1 MAITR
6 VGAKRLQGLESDKAD
21 PTYNPSWVEVD
32 RTTLTSDGSAGGSLT
47 VSSIPTKYRYLQC
60 IYNLQ
65 NGSNGNVMV
74 LGRTNGS
81 GSNYGEKGVDIKG
94 TGTTDVKFNSGS
106 NDWWNMG
113 LGDGS
118 YDSFGIQHI
127 TNYSGQSR
135 RHIYNECVHN
145 GSGNNPK
152 ARRHFGY
159 RGDTSSTTQ
168 IEGWSYDSSRAFGN
182 GSELIVLGLDPSGA
196 AEGEGFWKYLGG
208 NTLSG
213 TSDNLTT
220 GTIAAKKYLWMQGYV
235 KATGDVRMNLTF
247 NNDTGSNQ
255 YIRTHQSNGAQSTS
269 STATSVDLHGSM
281 KDLYFVNAYICN
293 NASADSLMFYDVVS
307 VDGVD
312 SNSAEIPNRIW
323 GCAKW
328 LDSSNQITEIDIT
341 NDNSGQDYSA
351 KSFIKVWGSD

>member
-1 MAITR
+1 MAVKIAG
-6 VGAKRLQGLESDKAD
+6 VKRLEGLSTDRDES
-21 PTYNPSWVEVD
+21 TYNPSWVEVD
-32 RTTLTSDGSAGGSLT
+32 RTTLTSDGSVGGSMT

-65 NGSNGNVMV
+65 DGSAGNTMM
-74 LGRTNGS
+74 LGRINGS
-81 GSNYGEKGVDIKG
+81 GSNYEEKGVDI
-94 TGTTDVKFNSGS
+94 TGSSDSRFAYGS
-106 NDWWNMG
+106 NAYWNMG
-113 LGDGS
+113 LADGS
-118 YDSFGIQHI
+118 YDAFGIQHI
-127 TNYSGQSR
+127 TNYNGEAR
-135 RHIYNECVHN
+135 RSIYNECVHN
-145 GSGNNPK
+145 GSGNPK

-159 RGDTSSTTQ
+159 RGDTSNTTQ
-168 IEGWSYDSSRAFGN
+168 IEAWSYGSGRAFGN
-182 GSELIVLGLDPSGA
+182 GSELVVLGLDPTGA
-196 AEGEGFWKYLGG
+196 SAGEGFWKYLGG
-208 NTLSG
+208 NTLSS

-220 GTIAAKKYLWMQGYV
+220 GTISAKKYLWMQGYV

-247 NNDTGSNQ
+247 NNDTGSGSYN
-255 YIRTHQSNGAQSTS
+255 RTHQYNGAQSTS

-328 LDSSNQITEIDIT
+328 DDSSNQITEIDIT

-351 KSFIKVWGSD
+351 KSFIKVWGAD

>member
-1 MAITR
+1 MAVKIAG
-6 VGAKRLQGLESDKAD
+6 VKRLEGLSTDRDE

-32 RTTLTSDGSAGGSLT
+32 RTTLTSDGSVGGSMT

-65 NGSNGNVMV
+65 DGSAGNTMM
-74 LGRTNGS
+74 LGRINGS
-81 GSNYGEKGVDIKG
+81 GSNYEEKGVDI
-94 TGTTDVKFNSGS
+94 TGSSDSRFAYGS
-106 NDWWNMG
+106 NAYWNMG
-113 LGDGS
+113 LADGS
-118 YDSFGIQHI
+118 YDAFGIQHI
-127 TNYSGQSR
+127 TNYNGEAR
-135 RHIYNECVHN
+135 RSIYNECVHN
-145 GSGNNPK
+145 GSGNPK

-168 IEGWSYDSSRAFGN
+168 IEAWSYGSGRAFGN
-182 GSELIVLGLDPSGA
+182 GSELVVLGLDPTGA
-196 AEGEGFWKYLGG
+196 SAGEGFWKYLGG
-208 NTLSG
+208 NTLSS

-220 GTIAAKKYLWMQGYV
+220 GTISAKKYLWMQGYV

-328 LDSSNQITEIDIT
+328 DDSSNQITEIDIT

-351 KSFIKVWGSD
+351 KSFIKVWGAD